1 VLTYLRKDHVRHY
14 TLIMSRLFPVLATL
28 TIAAGQN
35 TGTIFGTVTDQ
46 SGAVVAGVKIELVD
60 IDRRITTEE
69 VSQENGEYVFTPVR
83 VGSYEIRAS
92 KTGFATV
99 IRSNL
104 SLEVQQRMRVDLKLQ
119 LGAVGQSVE
128 VQAESPLLETG
139 TSSVGQV
146 VGNKS
151 IVELPLNGRDYQQL
165 AVMTSGTVPTGQT
178 SRGPS
183 DFSANG
189 ARPLSN
195 NYLLDGMDN
204 NSYILDL
211 QNASSES
218 MAPSIDAL
226 QEFKVQNNSFG
237 AEFGRYGGAV
247 INATIKSGTN
257 RFHGD
262 LFEFLRNS
270 DLDANN
276 FFNNR
281 AGVKKAPFRQ
291 NQFGGTFGGPFIKNK
306 LFFFGSYQGTRVAQG
321 VTYVSTVP
329 TAAERSGVFPL
340 PIYDPATLSGST
352 RSLFPNNTIPS
363 SRFDPTGMTT
373 LDTYPLP
380 NQPGAANNYILNPPN
395 HFTGDQYDNR
405 VDYNVSSRDL
415 LFARYSLT
423 ESDLLSPGG
432 LPAPASGQPA
442 AGEIPITAHSGVL
455 SETHT
460 FSPTITNEFHGGVNR
475 LDAVRLPE
483 NRQNLIQ
490 QFGFKGI
497 PNYSDITGLPAI
509 GVTGF
514 TSLGENGTLP
524 NVKLSQ
530 VFQYSDAINIIHGP
544 HSFKGGADIRFIQSD
559 AFTPSSTRGSF
570 TFSGVFTQ
578 NPQSRPNTGSAL
590 ADFLLG
596 EPASATMT
604 TPTVGAFRQR
614 YYGFFFQDDWQ
625 VSQKLTLN
633 LGVRW
638 DLDSP
643 FWDHLNRM
651 SNFVFQPGAPNF
663 GTLVLAGSQGESIR
677 DRALIQFTKDN
688 VVPRAGL
695 AYRVTPKVVI
705 RAAYGMFNGGTTL
718 AGING
723 RLSYNPPWTAS
734 YSYTSDQVNPTFT
747 LATGFPASAL
757 VASVNQINRALTPW
771 DPKMTNGYL
780 EQWNVGVED
789 QLTPNMLL
797 TVLYSGSEGHH
808 LEDGRNI
815 NQPPPGP
822 GATQPRSPFPLY
834 TTITLIESQTNSSY
848 NSLQAKLERRFSGGL
863 TFLANYTWSHFIDN
877 AEPVLDTSGA
887 GIQNNYNLAGER
899 GNSNYDV
906 RQRFVT
912 SAAYELPVGP
922 GKRFLPN
929 GWASKVLGGWQL
941 NGIVAAQ
948 SGNPFTPT
956 YSVNV
961 ANVTGSTQRPDR
973 ISSGVIPYGQRSVSA
988 WFSVNAFAAP
998 APYTFGDSGR
1008 NILTGPRLF
1017 QADLSLFKMVTFREN
1032 LRLQFRTEFFNIFNH
1047 PDFAV
1052 PNAAIGTAA
1061 AGTISSLVGN
1071 STLAAQ
1077 PVGQPRQIQFALKLF
1092 F

>member
-1 VLTYLRKDHVRHY
+1 MRRCSFATSKLL
-14 TLIMSRLFPVLATL
+14 PVLAGL
-28 TIAAGQN
+28 AIASAQN

-46 SGAVVAGVKIELVD
+46 SGAVIAGAKVELVD
-60 IDRRITTEE
+60 ADRHITTES
-69 VSQENGEYVFTPVR
+69 VTQENGEYIFTPVR
-83 VGSYEIRAS
+83 VGRYELKAS
-92 KTGFATV
+92 KAGFATV
-99 IRSNL
+99 NMPDI
-104 SLEVQQRMRVDLKLQ
+104 SLEVQQRMRVDLKLP

-128 VQAESPLLETG
+128 VQGQSPLLETG

-151 IVELPLNGRDYQQL
+151 ITELPLNGRDYQQL
-165 AVMTSGTVPTGQT
+165 AVMTSGAVPTGQT

-189 ARPLSN
+189 ARPIRN

-257 RFHGD
+257 AFHGD
-262 LFEFLRNS
+262 VFEFLRNS
-270 DLDANN
+270 DFDANN

-281 AGVKKAPFRQ
+281 AGLKKAPFRQ
-291 NQFGGTFGGPFIKNK
+291 NQFGGTLGGPIIKNK

-329 TAAERSGVFPL
+329 TANERNGIFPL

-352 RSLFPNNTIPS
+352 RAPFPNNTIPT
-363 SRFDPTGMTT
+363 SRFDPTGVMT

-380 NQPGAANNYILNPPN
+380 NQPGAASNYILNPPN
-395 HFTGDQYDNR
+395 KFNADQYDNR
-405 VDYNVSSRDL
+405 VDYNISSRDL
-415 LFARYSLT
+415 LFGRYSLT

-460 FSPTITNEFHGGVNR
+460 FSPNIVNEFHGGVNR
-475 LDAVRLPE
+475 LDAVRLPQD
-483 NRQNLIQ
+483 RQNIIQ
-490 QFGFKGI
+490 QYGFKGI
-497 PNYSDITGLPAI
+497 PFYSDITGLPAI
-509 GVTGF
+509 SVTGF
-514 TSLGENGTLP
+514 TSLGEGGTLP

-530 VFQYSDAINIIHGP
+530 VFQYSDAVNIIHGP
-544 HSFKGGADIRFIQSD
+544 HSFKAGADIRFIQSN

-570 TFSGVFTQ
+570 TFSGVYTQ
-578 NPQSRPNTGSAL
+578 NPQGRPGTGSAV

-604 TPTVGAFRQR
+604 TPTIGDYRQR

-651 SNFVFQPGAPNF
+651 SNFVFQPGAPGY
-663 GTLVLAGSQGESIR
+663 GTVVLAGAKGESIP

-705 RAAYGMFNGGTTL
+705 RTAWGMFNGGTTL
-718 AGING
+718 DGING
-723 RLSYNPPWTAS
+723 RPSYNPPWTAS
-734 YSYTSDQVNPTFT
+734 YSYTSDQLNPLFT

-757 VASVNQINRALTPW
+757 VPSVNQINRALTPW
-771 DPKMTNGYL
+771 DPNMTNGYL
-780 EQWNVGVED
+780 EQFNFGVED
-789 QLTPNMLL
+789 QLTPNLL
-797 TVLYSGSEGHH
+797 ATVLYSGSEGHH
-808 LEDGRNI
+808 LEDSRNI

-822 GATQPRSPFPLY
+822 GATQPRSPFPNY
-834 TTITLIESQTNSSY
+834 STITLTESQANSNY
-848 NSLQAKLERRFSGGL
+848 NSLQAKLERRFSSGL

-887 GIQNNYNLAGER
+887 GVQNNYNLAGER

-906 RQRFVT
+906 RHRFVT
-912 SAAYELPVGP
+912 SAAYELPWGP
-922 GKRFLPN
+922 GKKYLSS
-929 GWASKVLGGWQL
+929 GMAGKILGGWQV

-973 ISSGVIPYGQRSVSA
+973 LSSGVIPYGQRTVTEWFNVS
-988 WFSVNAFAAP
+988 SFAAP
-998 APYTFGDSGR
+998 ATYTFGDSGR

-1017 QADLSLFKMVTFREN
+1017 PGRFVVVQNDEPKNGGSTGGLNREMVTIVQHEQR
-1032 LRLQFRTEFFNIFNH
+1032 RRGRSGS
-1047 PDFAV
+1047 P
-1052 PNAAIGTAA
+1052 G
-1061 AGTISSLVGN
+1061 G
-1071 STLAAQ
+1071 
-1077 PVGQPRQIQFALKLF
+1077 
-1092 F
+1092 